1 MFCRIVAHEAPATI
15 RYEDADVIAFD
26 AEPAATPLHVLVVPR
41 NHIRSV
47 AELAD
52 TEPGRSACACVFED
66 RRRRRR
72 KEFPRGHQLR
82 GAAPGCVSPALAR
95 YGWRCDGASGGNRVL
110 AADTEVVILVADGDA
125 DKPPDLE
132 GRVKVR

>member
-15 RYEDADVIAFD
+15 RYEDADVVAFD

-52 TEPGRSACACVFED
+52 TELAGRLVLVSSRIAADARAQSFRLATNSGAPLQHVFHLHWHVMAD
-66 RRRRRR
+66 RAM
-72 KEFPRGHQLR
+72 GHPA
-82 GAAPGCVSPALAR
+82 GAAFSRRPQES
-95 YGWRCDGASGGNRVL
+95 
-110 AADTEVVILVADGDA
+110 
-125 DKPPDLE
+125 
-132 GRVKVR
+132 